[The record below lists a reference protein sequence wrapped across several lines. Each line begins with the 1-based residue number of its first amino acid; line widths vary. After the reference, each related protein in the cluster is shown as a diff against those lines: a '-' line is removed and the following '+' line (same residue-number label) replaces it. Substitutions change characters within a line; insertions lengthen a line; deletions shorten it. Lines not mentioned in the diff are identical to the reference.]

1 VIWTCSRRN
10 VPALEATRALNA
22 TRAAGSCW
30 SVDATRLS
38 WRNFVTT
45 SLRIA
50 SITGALALA
59 LTTAAAAATVRLAPL
74 AGSTV
79 GATLSGCS
87 APASIT
93 FAAPADV
100 PAIAAGQHATG
111 IATVRVELDGRGGL
125 STASVL
131 ESSGNRW
138 LDRAAL
144 GSARSSRYAP
154 EVRGCE
160 HVGGAYAFVVDF
172 TQ

>member
-1 VIWTCSRRN
+1 MQRAMQRVRRIR
-10 VPALEATRALNA
+10 VALLTPLAFQET
-22 TRAAGSCW
+22 
-30 SVDATRLS
+30 
-38 WRNFVTT
+38 FVTT

-59 LTTAAAAATVRLAPL
+59 LTSAAAAATVRLVPL

-79 GATLSGCS
+79 GASLSGCS
-87 APASIT
+87 APASVA
-93 FAAPADV
+93 FAAAADV

-111 IATVRVELDGRGGL
+111 IATVRIELDGRGALGA
-125 STASVL
+125 ASVL

-144 GSARSSRYAP
+144 FAARASRYAP

-160 HVGGAYAFVVDF
+160 RVGGAYAFVVDF